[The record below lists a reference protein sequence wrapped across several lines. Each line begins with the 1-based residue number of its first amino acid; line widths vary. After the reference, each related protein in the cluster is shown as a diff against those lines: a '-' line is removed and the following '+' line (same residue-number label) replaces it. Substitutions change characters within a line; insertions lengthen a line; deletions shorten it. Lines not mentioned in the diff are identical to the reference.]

1 MKYTQA
7 KSESES
13 SSEEDSGESS
23 GSEEVYEEYV
33 DESEEVELEP
43 ESDDEGRQV
52 SRRGGVSRRHGG
64 KHSNRADGKK
74 KRSGKGHNRGSSRD
88 HAHARRVDRKE
99 RLRVSMDRPPLR
111 HETGFYNEMRALE
124 TANDGTLEERKERP
138 WLAGSNHGAA
148 ETGEH
153 GVWANAAGD
162 YAGQND
168 EAAHQGPGSSPAGV
182 ASLQPQSKP
191 SSAADKEGNRSRLGA
206 HNFGTSDA
214 LGCDASFHFDV
225 SRDRL
230 CMDAPDAALNFYPTH
245 DLREQVLHGVISE
258 GYIVSFIQFK
268 ETMKDQ
274 KLVDRFKR
282 AYTQWKNERAFQIKR
297 SVLESFGVP
306 VEGLRAA
313 EIYLEVGL
321 KADLWADFSP
331 KANQPLST
339 WGLDEESGMSFANK
353 RFWDAAWAAF
363 RDYSSDGKLC
373 LKAYHIAWI
382 IMVVDYGLSKVK
394 KSTMNLSNSHR
405 KNTRAE
411 KAGQRRQGR
420 EGRAEEAGQRRQGRE
435 GRAEKAGQRRLGRED
450 RAEEERRQASEGMVE
465 EAVVNGTI
473 RRAVQKAV
481 RDQST

>member
-43 ESDDEGRQV
+43 ESDDEGRQ
-52 SRRGGVSRRHGG
+52 GY
-64 KHSNRADGKK
+64 
-74 KRSGKGHNRGSSRD
+74 
-88 HAHARRVDRKE
+88 DRE
-99 RLRVSMDRPPLR
+99 
-111 HETGFYNEMRALE
+111 H
-124 TANDGTLEERKERP
+124 RP

-191 SSAADKEGNRSRLGA
+191 SSAADKEGNRS
-206 HNFGTSDA
+206 
-214 LGCDASFHFDV
+214 
-225 SRDRL
+225 
-230 CMDAPDAALNFYPTH
+230 
-245 DLREQVLHGVISE
+245 Q
-258 GYIVSFIQFK
+258 
-268 ETMKDQ
+268 
-274 KLVDRFKR
+274 
-282 AYTQWKNERAFQIKR
+282 
-297 SVLESFGVP
+297 
-306 VEGLRAA
+306 
-313 EIYLEVGL
+313 
-321 KADLWADFSP
+321 
-331 KANQPLST
+331 ANQPLST

-405 KNTRAE
+405 KNTRWVTSVREVVRRVVRDHFTRHNPIYCSKMRGFQWGDWGLYVHESGFEEYRGAALNPTSCRAE